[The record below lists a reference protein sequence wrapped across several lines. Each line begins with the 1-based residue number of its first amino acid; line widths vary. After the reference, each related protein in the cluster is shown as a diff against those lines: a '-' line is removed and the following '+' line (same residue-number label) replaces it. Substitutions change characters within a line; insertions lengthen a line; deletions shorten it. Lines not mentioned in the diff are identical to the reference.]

1 MYALA
6 EVRNEETHLQDAGL
20 LWVSSVLATRSS
32 VARRATPV
40 PSVSPPVG
48 PSATRGASTGLHC
61 DHCGRDGDV
70 ETFCY
75 RKKKVQKDQ
84 SHHSS

>member
-1 MYALA
+1 MHALA

-20 LWVSSVLATRSS
+20 LRVSSVLAARSS

-40 PSVSPPVG
+40 PSVSPPVA
-48 PSATRGASTGLHC
+48 PSSTRGASTGLHC

-70 ETFCY
+70 EAFCY
-75 RKKKVQKDQ
+75 RKKKV
-84 SHHSS
+84 